1 MGLDTSSLAGG
12 LSSIQS
18 AVQGALAAVIGQWG
32 TETRLYTLSAPN
44 SQSTLPAD
52 LMVESFVLHEAVSQP
67 FSLYINA
74 LVLDAHVELKRLT
87 ARPITLHTTLADGS
101 RARRSGYV
109 TQAES
114 LEADGGFARKGLLV
128 QPWIALLGYTLNSR
142 VWQNRSVIEIVED
155 VFADHTSIAAW
166 KWDED
171 VPSYVAQGMFARNGG
186 QRSYCV
192 QYRESDLDFV
202 SRLLAEE
209 GICWRAEEDEAA
221 PGGHTVV
228 FFVSSA
234 KQPQDPTS
242 ASSLGGQGIRFHRS
256 SSQEVQDSIQAMGAI
271 RRLGPTATVVQG
283 WDYASNSAITAEVPT
298 NHQWGGDE
306 ASSLQ
311 NWISSYDPTGDFLF
325 GNQDEAQFT
334 ATRLQEAHEA
344 RYKTWL
350 GRGTVRTL
358 RAGTWMAITQSTL
371 DPLAALGMT
380 ADEKEFFVFA
390 TDAYGVNNLPKD
402 FSDTIVKSLGNAELP
417 TLSLSIDQDHEAV
430 DTHALQQQAAQT
442 GFACQFQALRRNVP
456 WRVVLM
462 DGTGLRPRPRPTA
475 LGPQTAIVV
484 GPDGSTSP
492 NGADEIYTDKLG
504 RVKVKFHWQANPYA
518 PQRAN
523 SDHSCWIR
531 VMQRFSGP
539 GMGHHFIPRIGH
551 EVLVGF
557 LNNDIDR
564 PYVQA
569 SLYNGRGDGGVP
581 RTPGGQPNA
590 VDTSGFASSTDHT
603 PSGQMNLVGSASGGN
618 SPAWHGAAP
627 GAATDGS
634 EGQNNA
640 AALSGVKSKEFG
652 GQGYNQMV
660 FDDTPNQGRMQLHST
675 QAQTWLQMGHLLHQ
689 ADNHRGSFRGR
700 GFELRTDAWGGL
712 RAVRGVMLST
722 YSLNNGLGQTGEGA
736 GDNAAGIA
744 LAKQM
749 QQLASTF
756 HQAAST
762 HQTVGLASAAG
773 SSKAN
778 QSALDDA
785 LSPTAALTKSLSGMV
800 SNSSLP
806 NALADASDKNTG
818 TGQAKVPHMA
828 DPNIVLIG
836 KAGIGITAGQDLHL
850 SSNDTTT
857 IASGQ
862 DTHFAVGGQA
872 RVHTGQAIG
881 ILGGAIQPGNE
892 AAGKGLTLI
901 AAQGPVELQAQGGS
915 AQIAAKQTLEL
926 KTANGVINI
935 VAAKKVTL
943 AVSGGASI
951 TIDGGNFTAQC
962 PGKVTVQAGMKSMVG
977 AGAMSS
983 PLPSMPKSTLES
995 KPVRFA
1001 LKLQD
1006 FPGSRGIAPSGQAWK
1021 LVVVDAF
1028 AAMDIGH
1035 GQINPAVYSPD
1046 HWHETL
1052 FEGSTGADGGLQ
1064 LTQEQQTKLFQKV
1077 SQKPGLVWLISGLTA
1092 MPLSPSLWTTDNK
1105 LPNPKRQLDAMNFA
1119 PDGRYMEQT
1128 QQAYLEE
1135 LAKRD
1140 AQVGGLGQ
1148 LKPKTDL

>member
-1 MGLDTSSLAGG
+1 MGLDSSNIPDG
-12 LSSIQS
+12 LSAIQS
-18 AVQGALAAVIGQWG
+18 ALTGTLASIIGQWG
-32 TETRLYTLSAPN
+32 TETRLYTLSAPSSERN
-44 SQSTLPAD
+44 LPAD

-74 LVLDAHVELKRLT
+74 LVLNAHVELKQLY

-101 RARRSGYV
+101 RTRRSGYV
-109 TQAES
+109 VEADS
-114 LEADGGFARKGLLV
+114 LESDGGFARKGLLV
-128 QPWIALLGYTLNSR
+128 QPWIALLGHTLNSR
-142 VWQNRSVIEIVED
+142 VWQEKSIIEIVED
-155 VFADHTSIAAW
+155 VFADHVALAAW
-166 KWDED
+166 RWDED
-171 VPSYVAQGMFARNGG
+171 VASYVAQGMFARNAG
-186 QRSYCV
+186 QRAYCV
-192 QYRESDLDFV
+192 QYRESDLAFV

-209 GICWRAEEDEAA
+209 GICWRVEEDESA
-221 PGGHTVV
+221 PGGHAVV
-228 FFVSSA
+228 FFVNSA
-234 KQPQDPTS
+234 NQPQDAIS

-256 SSQEVQDSIQAMGAI
+256 SSQEAQDSIQAMAAV
-271 RRLGPTATVVQG
+271 RSLGTTATVVQG
-283 WDYASNSAITAEVPT
+283 WDYRSNSAITADVPT
-298 NHQWGGDE
+298 NHSWGGDE
-306 ASSLQ
+306 ATSLQ
-311 NWISSYDPTGDFLF
+311 SWLTSYDPTGDYLF
-325 GNQDEAQFT
+325 GNQAEAQFV

-358 RAGTWMAITQSTL
+358 RAGTWAAITQSTL
-371 DPLAALGMT
+371 DPLAVFGL
-380 ADEKEFFVFA
+380 DDSDKEFFFYGV
-390 TDAYGVNNLPKD
+390 DAIGVNNLPKD
-402 FSDTIVKSLGNAELP
+402 LCDTIVKSLGQAELP
-417 TLSLSIDQDHEAV
+417 QLSVSVDQQPV
-430 DTHALQQQAAQT
+430 DTSSLHKQSAQT

-456 WRVVLM
+456 WRAVLL
-462 DGTGLRPRPRPTA
+462 DDTGLRPRPRPTA

-484 GPDGSTSP
+484 GSDGSTAP
-492 NGADEIYTDKLG
+492 NGADELYTDQLG
-504 RVKVKFHWQANPYA
+504 RVKVKFHWQTNPYA

-523 SDHSCWIR
+523 SDHSCWMR

-539 GMGHHFIPRIGH
+539 GMGHQFIPRIGH

-557 LNNDIDR
+557 LSNDIDR

-569 SLYNGRGDGGVP
+569 SLYSGRGEGGVP
-581 RTPGGQPNA
+581 RTPGGQA
-590 VDTSGFASSTDHT
+590 AEFDTSSFAESTDHR
-603 PSGQMNLVGSASGGN
+603 PSAQMNLVGSGSGGN

-627 GAATDGS
+627 GAATEGS

-652 GQGYNQMV
+652 GQGYNQLV

-689 ADNHRGSFRGR
+689 ADNHRGSFRGL
-700 GFELRTDAWGGL
+700 GFELRTDAWGGM

-722 YSLNNGLGQTGEGA
+722 YSLSNGLGQTGEGA

-756 HQAAST
+756 HQAATT

-778 QSALDDA
+778 QSALDEKLA
-785 LSPTAALTKSLSGMV
+785 PAAALTKSLRGMV
-800 SNSSLP
+800 SNTSLQ
-806 NALADASDKNTG
+806 NAVSDAADKAIG
-818 TGQAKVPHMA
+818 TSQDKVPHMA
-828 DPNIVLIG
+828 DPNIAIIG
-836 KAGIGITAGQDLHL
+836 KAGVGLTAGQDLHL
-850 SSNDTTT
+850 SSDDTTT

-862 DTHFAVGGQA
+862 DTHWAVGGQA
-872 RVHTGQAIG
+872 RIHTGQAIG
-881 ILGGAIQPGNE
+881 ILAGAIQPGSE

-901 AAQGPVELQAQGGS
+901 AAQGPIDLQAQAGS

-926 KTANGVINI
+926 KTANGVVNI
-935 VAAKKVTL
+935 AAAKKVTL

-962 PGKVTVQAGMKSMVG
+962 PGKITVQAGMKSMVG
-977 AGAMSS
+977 AGTISS

-1006 FPGSRGIAPSGQAWK
+1006 LPGSRGIAPSGQAWK

-1064 LTQEQQTKLFQKV
+1064 LTQEQQIKLFQKV